1 MAHETTHEKKSRF
14 SLMRGGKGQRV
25 GPDDKE
31 SAGRSARPEL
41 PPLVLLSDDAAG
53 PSVRRMT
60 YFADATA
67 ACEHV
72 DFWYPPEHR
81 DRLIAFWALGSRPAP
96 RDGEEMEVEALVLVR
111 DHRDPELV
119 SPFSFVDMK
128 EALDFIREEMRY
140 GLDPSMVVLYWA
152 VPAEVQ
158 TTVFGDVKVIPERPP
173 EVQRPMQ
180 VLWRESP
187 AAATQAGSTRPAD
200 AARPK
205 SQMEALLGE
214 LASALRAGPSEEPK
228 PAFAGF
234 GSPEG
239 RF

>member
-14 SLMRGGKGQRV
+14 SLIWGGKGQTPV
-25 GPDDKE
+25 PDTG
-31 SAGRSARPEL
+31 AAAQRSARPEL

-60 YFADATA
+60 YFADAA
-67 ACEHV
+67 AAGEHV
-72 DFWYPPEHR
+72 DFWYPPAYR
-81 DRLIAFWALGSRPAP
+81 DRLIAFWALGSRPAQ
-96 RDGEEMEVEALVLVR
+96 RDGEEVDAEALVLVR

-152 VPAEVQ
+152 VPAEVR
-158 TTVFGDVKVIPERPP
+158 TTVFGDVKVVPEHPP

-187 AAATQAGSTRPAD
+187 AAAVQAGSTRPAD
-200 AARPK
+200 AARRKP
-205 SQMEALLGE
+205 QMEALLGE
-214 LASALRAGPSEEPK
+214 LASALRAGPCEEPK